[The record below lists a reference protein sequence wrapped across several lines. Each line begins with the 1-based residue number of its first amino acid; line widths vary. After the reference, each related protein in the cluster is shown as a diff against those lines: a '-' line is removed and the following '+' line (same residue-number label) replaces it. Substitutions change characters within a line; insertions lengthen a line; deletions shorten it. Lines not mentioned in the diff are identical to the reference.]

1 MVDGGG
7 DEVGGFKDLEVAFDV
22 VVTLGAVDD
31 GLAGGV
37 PGDFL
42 QGEGMAEKVLS
53 QAFTASGIV
62 RRDGFFT
69 AIVDVEAGMLPGE
82 ELIKLP
88 RADKF
93 GLTQGVE
100 ETVAKKLNGWGEAFL
115 RHAVESAVGGKEAVG
130 G

>member
-1 MVDGGG
+1 
-7 DEVGGFKDLEVAFDV
+7 
-22 VVTLGAVDD
+22 
-31 GLAGGV
+31 
-37 PGDFL
+37 
-42 QGEGMAEKVLS
+42 MAEKVLS